1 MKWVIGSFIAFGLFI
16 GTLVYICVS
25 EDISLV
31 SASYYQDELVH
42 QTKMN
47 QQQNVL
53 SLKELPSI
61 ELTNRQVTVSF
72 SMFSDLEKGEL
83 RLARPSN
90 TKLDQHFKLSMDSLQ
105 TFTLSKA
112 EKGLYRVTLQWSMHG
127 REYYFEKLMVL

>member
-16 GTLVYICVS
+16 GTLVFICVREES
-25 EDISLV
+25 SLV
-31 SASYYQDELVH
+31 SANYYQDELVH
-42 QTKMN
+42 QIKMK

-61 ELTNRQVTVSF
+61 ELTDRQVTISF
-72 SMFSDLEKGEL
+72 SMFSDLEMGEL

-90 TKLDQHFKLSMDSLQ
+90 AKLDQRFKLSTRSLQ
-105 TFTLSKA
+105 TFPLPIA

-127 REYYFEKLMVL
+127 KEYYVEKLMVL